1 MESKPA
7 QQPAYKVTGPDEHGS
22 IRLEMPSLD
31 PNHAGESF
39 CVTLGTDKD
48 AIAEAMCRWL
58 CENGYGE
65 ME

>member
-1 MESKPA
+1 MHNDAEA
-7 QQPAYKVTGPDEHGS
+7 QPAYVFTGPDENGAV
-22 IRLEMPSLD
+22 RLEMPSLD
-31 PNHAGESF
+31 PNHGGEFF